1 MHESKR
7 LREPWA
13 DGGGDAAKPVLLN
26 FREEFSSMGSA
37 GLQLLSISRPAC
49 STLHAKKLECSGAF
63 LSRCIY
69 VCACALRVSDS
80 LNGPVHEGMRSVAGP

>member
-26 FREEFSSMGSA
+26 FREEFSSMGECRA
-37 GLQLLSISRPAC
+37 ATTLHVLNKC
-49 STLHAKKLECSGAF
+49 ST
-63 LSRCIY
+63 
-69 VCACALRVSDS
+69 VV
-80 LNGPVHEGMRSVAGP
+80 